1 MDQTQ
6 QNPQNQTGM
15 PGGAPQE
22 EKSVGAL
29 IGSIIIIV
37 IIVIGGI
44 YFWATQEKMM
54 PSDTSTQMQNMMG
67 DQSTNMLLEQGTSDN
82 LSDIE
87 ADLNATNLDNLDAEL
102 SDIDGQL

>member
-54 PSDTSTQMQNMMG
+54 PSDAPTQTENMME
-67 DQSTNMLLEQGTSDN
+67 DQSTNMLREQGTSDE

-87 ADLNATNLDNLDAEL
+87 TDINATNVNNLDAEF
-102 SDIDGQL
+102 SDIDAQL